1 MAPVAETPAALDEA
15 EQREALQRN
24 DEMDGLVVS
33 RFGALDLTAL
43 LKSLEKE
50 IDVTKGLLLDEV
62 EKRKKYRVRLRLLWF
77 FLDF

>member
-62 EKRKKYRVRLRLLWF
+62 EKRKKYRVRLRLL
-77 FLDF
+77 

>member
-1 MAPVAETPAALDEA
+1 VAPVAETPAALDEA

-62 EKRKKYRVRLRLLWF
+62 EKRKKYRVRLRLL
-77 FLDF
+77 